1 MLLFAIAVKKI
12 FMNNLINSITSL
24 KAELNKLSKL
34 TVEQNE
40 KLWRKY
46 RLEWNYNSNHI
57 EGNTLTYGQT
67 EILLILNQAVGEKTM
82 REYEEMKAHDLAIK
96 FVQEEASNKEKNLTE
111 SFIRGLNKI
120 ILVEPF
126 YKEAQTIDGQN
137 TRRLIE
143 IGQYKKFP
151 NSVRL
156 QNGEMFHYAKPE
168 EVAAKMEELVNWY
181 NNEKEL
187 SPEDLAAYLHYRFVR
202 IHPFDDG
209 NGRVARLLMNY
220 VLLKHN
226 LPPVIIKSADKA
238 NYLLALN
245 KADTG
250 DIKAFADYITE
261 QLKWSLQ
268 LHIKAA
274 NNESLEEPDDLD
286 KEIELLKRNRKQES
300 VDVQKTRYVLVE
312 LSEQI
317 ICPMVEKLSAKIN
330 KFNTLFMH
338 SYYEIFIND
347 NYVESM
353 YLKGIFDDYFKLNN
367 SFDSIGIE
375 INFKGYKNAGLN
387 VFDISKKVTFSFQTY
402 KYSLVYLNKSVDFLY
417 HQILTEEQ
425 QNQIADEIAKSILEE
440 IKEKVV

>member
-1 MLLFAIAVKKI
+1 
-12 FMNNLINSITSL
+12 MNNLINSITSL
-24 KAELNKLSKL
+24 KAELNKLPKL

-40 KLWRKY
+40 KLWRKF

-67 EILLILNQAVGEKTM
+67 ELLLFFDKATGEKDM
-82 REYEEMKAHDLAIK
+82 REYEEMKAHDVAIK
-96 FVQEEASNKEKNLTE
+96 FVQDEANNKQKPLTE
-111 SFIRGLNKI
+111 NFIRELNEI
-120 ILVEPF
+120 ILVRPF

-168 EVAAKMEELVNWY
+168 EVAAKMEELVNWF

-300 VDVQKTRYVLVE
+300 VEVQKTRYVLVE
-312 LSEQI
+312 LSGQM
-317 ICPMVEKLSAKIN
+317 ICPLVEKLSTKIN

-338 SYYEIFIND
+338 SYYDIFID
-347 NYVESM
+347 DS
-353 YLKGIFDDYFKLNN
+353 YLENLSTKELFKDYFRQKQSMN
-367 SFDSIGIE
+367 SVRID
-375 INFKGYKNAGLN
+375 INFRGYKNSGLN
-387 VFDISKKVTFSFQTY
+387 VFDVTRNISFNFETY
-402 KYSLVYLNKSVDFLY
+402 KYSFVYLNKSTQFLY
-417 HQILTEEQ
+417 HQYLSEEQ
-425 QNQIADEIAKSILEE
+425 QNQIADEIAKSVLDE
-440 IKEKVV
+440 IKEKVG

>member
-1 MLLFAIAVKKI
+1 
-12 FMNNLINSITSL
+12 MNNLINSITSL
-24 KAELNKLSKL
+24 KAELNKLPKL

-40 KLWRKY
+40 KLWRKF

-67 EILLILNQAVGEKTM
+67 ELLLFFDKATGEKDM
-82 REYEEMKAHDLAIK
+82 REYEEMKAHDVAIK
-96 FVQEEASNKEKNLTE
+96 FVQDEANNKQKPLTE
-111 SFIRGLNKI
+111 NFIRELNEI
-120 ILVEPF
+120 ILVRPF

-181 NNEKEL
+181 NNENEL

-286 KEIELLKRNRKQES
+286 KEIELLKRNKKREC
-300 VDVQKTRYVLVE
+300 VEVQKSKYVLVE
-312 LSEQI
+312 LTDQI
-317 ICPMVEKLSAKIN
+317 ISPLFEKLAIKIN
-330 KFNTLFMH
+330 KFSGLFMH

-347 NYVESM
+347 SYKENIKINWVFEE
-353 YLKGIFDDYFKLNN
+353 YFKQNN
-367 SFDSIGIE
+367 SLEKVRIDM
-375 INFKGYKNAGLN
+375 NFKGYKNAGLN
-387 VFDISKKVTFSFQTY
+387 VFDVSRSISINFETY
-402 KYSLVYLNKSVDFLY
+402 KYAVIYLNKFSDFLY
-417 HQILTEEQ
+417 HQPLTEEL

-440 IKEKVV
+440 IKENVV

>member
-1 MLLFAIAVKKI
+1 
-12 FMNNLINSITSL
+12 MNNLINSITSL
-24 KAELNKLSKL
+24 KAELNKLPELSG
-34 TVEQNE
+34 EQKE
-40 KLWRKY
+40 KLWKKF

-67 EILLILNQAVGEKTM
+67 ELLLFFDKATGEKDM
-82 REYEEMKAHDLAIK
+82 REYEEMKAHDVAIK
-96 FVQEEASNKEKNLTE
+96 FVQDEANNIQKPLTE
-111 SFIRGLNKI
+111 NFIRELNEI
-120 ILVEPF
+120 ILVRPF

-151 NSVRL
+151 NFVRL

-181 NNEKEL
+181 NNENEL

-226 LPPVIIKSADKA
+226 LPPIIIKSADKT

-250 DIKAFADYITE
+250 DIKAFVDYITE

-268 LHIKAA
+268 LQIKAA

-300 VDVQKTRYVLVE
+300 VEVQKSKYVLVE
-312 LSEQI
+312 LTDQI
-317 ICPMVEKLSAKIN
+317 ISPLFEKLAIKIN
-330 KFNTLFMH
+330 KFSALFMH

-347 NYVESM
+347 RYKENI
-353 YLKGIFDDYFKLNN
+353 KTNWIFEEHFKQNN
-367 SFDSIGIE
+367 SLEKVRIDM
-375 INFKGYKNAGLN
+375 NFRGYKNAGLN
-387 VFDISKKVTFSFQTY
+387 VFDVSRSISINFETY
-402 KYSLVYLNKSVDFLY
+402 KYTVIYLNKFSDFLY

-440 IKEKVV
+440 IKENVV

>member
-1 MLLFAIAVKKI
+1 
-12 FMNNLINSITSL
+12 MNNLINSIASL
-24 KAELNKLSKL
+24 KSELNKLPELSG
-34 TVEQNE
+34 EQKE
-40 KLWRKY
+40 KLWRKF

-67 EILLILNQAVGEKTM
+67 ELLIFFDKATGEKDM
-82 REYEEMKAHDLAIK
+82 REYEEMKAHDVAIK
-96 FVQEEASNKEKNLTE
+96 FVQEEAFNKQKPLTE
-111 SFIRGLNKI
+111 SFIRELNEI
-120 ILVEPF
+120 ILVKPF

-137 TRRLIE
+137 TKRLIE

-156 QNGEMFHYAKPE
+156 QNGELFHYAKPE

-220 VLLKHN
+220 VLLKHH

-250 DIKAFADYITE
+250 DIKAFADYISE
-261 QLKWSLQ
+261 QLIWSLQ
-268 LHIKAA
+268 LQIKAA

-286 KEIELLKRNRKQES
+286 KEIELLKRNRKQDIIEI
-300 VDVQKTRYVLVE
+300 QKNFEILFDLTQLMISP
-312 LSEQI
+312 L
-317 ICPMVEKLSAKIN
+317 VEKLSLRIN
-330 KFNTLFMH
+330 KFKELFMH
-338 SYYEIFIND
+338 SYYDIFID
-347 NYVESM
+347 DS
-353 YLKGIFDDYFKLNN
+353 YLENLSTKELFKDYFRQKQSMN
-367 SFDSIGIE
+367 SVRID
-375 INFKGYKNAGLN
+375 INFRGYKNSGLN
-387 VFDISKKVTFSFQTY
+387 VFDVTRNISFNFETY
-402 KYSLVYLNKSVDFLY
+402 KYSFVYLNKSTQFLY
-417 HQILTEEQ
+417 HQYLSEEQ
-425 QNQIADEIAKSILEE
+425 QNQMADEIAKSVLEE
-440 IKEKVV
+440 IKEKVG

>member
-347 NYVESM
+347 NYLESM

>member
-1 MLLFAIAVKKI
+1 
-12 FMNNLINSITSL
+12 MNNVSNSLTSL
-24 KAELNKLSKL
+24 KAELNKLPELSG
-34 TVEQNE
+34 EQKE
-40 KLWRKY
+40 KLWLKF
-46 RLEWNYNSNHI
+46 RLEWNYNSNHL

-67 EILLILNQAVGEKTM
+67 KILLINEQAIGEKTM
-82 REYEEMKAHDLAIK
+82 REYKEMEAHDFAIK
-96 FVQEEASNKEKNLTE
+96 YVQDEASIKEKPLTE
-111 SFIRGLNKI
+111 NFIRELNEI
-120 ILVEPF
+120 ILVRPF
-126 YKEAQTIDGQN
+126 WKEAQTIDGQN

-143 IGQYKKFP
+143 IGKYKKFP

-156 QNGEMFHYAKPE
+156 QNGEIFHYAKPE

-181 NNEKEL
+181 NNEIEL

-286 KEIELLKRNRKQES
+286 KEIELLKRNRKKES
-300 VDVQKTRYVLVE
+300 LEVQKTKEIIVSFTENFVVPFLEILEIKVKKF
-312 LSEQI
+312 SE
-317 ICPMVEKLSAKIN
+317 
-330 KFNTLFMH
+330 LFMQ
-338 SYYEIFIND
+338 SYVEIFLNGSYQENENKNILFLGFINREGSLD
-347 NYVESM
+347 KITLRVC
-353 YLKGIFDDYFKLNN
+353 LN
-367 SFDSIGIE
+367 
-375 INFKGYKNAGLN
+375 GYKNAGKHIFSIN
-387 VFDISKKVTFSFQTY
+387 RDINLQFETY
-402 KYSLVYLNKSVDFLY
+402 KVSISYLDFNQSYLY
-417 HQILTEEQ
+417 HQIISNNQ
-425 QNQIADEIAKSILEE
+425 QNQIANEIAKSILEE
-440 IKEKVV
+440 IKEKVG

>member
-1 MLLFAIAVKKI
+1 
-12 FMNNLINSITSL
+12 MNNLINSITSL

-347 NYVESM
+347 NYLESM

>member
-1 MLLFAIAVKKI
+1 MK
-12 FMNNLINSITSL
+12 NLTNSLTHL
-24 KAELNKLSKL
+24 KAEINKLPEL
-34 TVEQNE
+34 NGEQKE
-40 KLWRKY
+40 KLWRKF
-46 RLEWNYNSNHI
+46 RLEWNYHSNHI

-67 EILLILNQAVGEKTM
+67 ELLLFFDKATGEKDM
-82 REYEEMKAHDLAIK
+82 REYEEMKAHDVAIK
-96 FVQEEASNKEKNLTE
+96 YVQDEALNKQKPLTE
-111 SFIRGLNKI
+111 NFIRELNKL
-120 ILVEPF
+120 ILVKPF
-126 YKEAQTIDGQN
+126 YKEAQTLDGQS

-151 NSVRL
+151 NSVML

-226 LPPVIIKSADKA
+226 LPPVIIKSTDKA

-250 DIKAFADYITE
+250 DIKAFADYISE

-268 LHIKAA
+268 LHLKAA
-274 NNESLEEPDDLD
+274 NNESLDEPDDLD
-286 KEIELLKRNRKQES
+286 KEIELLKRKRKEDI
-300 VDVQKTRYVLVE
+300 VEVQKDNSL
-312 LSEQI
+312 LSELI
-317 ICPMVEKLSAKIN
+317 SSNIDLLINKLYEKVN
-330 KFNTLFMH
+330 KFNDLFM
-338 SYYEIFIND
+338 SNEIHLGIN
-347 NYVESM
+347 
-353 YLKGIFDDYFKLNN
+353 KGL
-367 SFDSIGIE
+367 SFDGAFLILKKQSALKRLLSRLVDGDTIIDFYFHF
-375 INFKGYKNAGLN
+375 IYKGYKNNGIN
-387 VFDISKKVTFSFQTY
+387 SFDLSRYIYVYFSQY
-402 KYSLVYLNKSVDFLY
+402 KYSIQFASIKGQKTLEFLY
-417 HQILTEEQ
+417 HQTLSEEQ

-440 IKEKVV
+440 IKEKVG

>member
-1 MLLFAIAVKKI
+1 
-12 FMNNLINSITSL
+12 MNNLINSITSL

>member
-1 MLLFAIAVKKI
+1 MK
-12 FMNNLINSITSL
+12 NLSNSITAL
-24 KAELNKLSKL
+24 KAELNKLPEL
-34 TVEQNE
+34 NGEQKE
-40 KLWRKY
+40 KLWRKF

-67 EILLILNQAVGEKTM
+67 ELLIFFDKATGEKDM
-82 REYEEMKAHDLAIK
+82 REYEEMKAHDVAIK
-96 FVQEEASNKEKNLTE
+96 FVQEEAFNKQKPLTE
-111 SFIRGLNKI
+111 SFIRELNEI
-120 ILVEPF
+120 ILVKPF

-181 NNEKEL
+181 NQEKEL

-245 KADTG
+245 KADIG
-250 DIKAFADYITE
+250 DIKAFADYISE
-261 QLKWSLQ
+261 QLIWSLQ
-268 LHIKAA
+268 MQIKAT
-274 NNESLEEPDDLD
+274 NNESLDYPDDLD
-286 KEIELLKRNRKQES
+286 KEIELLKRGRNKEKAES
-300 VDVQKTRYVLVE
+300 EKNKFV
-312 LSEQI
+312 LSELAQHLI
-317 ICPMVEKLSAKIN
+317 IPLIEKLSIRIN
-330 KFNTLFMH
+330 KLDELFMVSNFEIIINETYKEIIDLNELFEDYFNTH
-338 SYYEIFIND
+338 
-347 NYVESM
+347 ESM
-353 YLKGIFDDYFKLNN
+353 NSLKV
-367 SFDSIGIE
+367 E

-387 VFDISKKVTFSFQTY
+387 LFDISRNISFSFENY
-402 KYSLVYLNKSVDFLY
+402 KFSLVYLNKFTEFLY
-417 HQILTEEQ
+417 HQNLSEEQ
-425 QNQIADEIAKSILEE
+425 QNQIADEMAKSVLEE
-440 IKEKVV
+440 IKENI

>member
-1 MLLFAIAVKKI
+1 
-12 FMNNLINSITSL
+12 
-24 KAELNKLSKL
+24 
-34 TVEQNE
+34 
-40 KLWRKY
+40 
-46 RLEWNYNSNHI
+46 
-57 EGNTLTYGQT
+57 
-67 EILLILNQAVGEKTM
+67 
-82 REYEEMKAHDLAIK
+82 
-96 FVQEEASNKEKNLTE
+96 
-111 SFIRGLNKI
+111 
-120 ILVEPF
+120 
-126 YKEAQTIDGQN
+126 
-137 TRRLIE
+137 
-143 IGQYKKFP
+143 
-151 NSVRL
+151 
-156 QNGEMFHYAKPE
+156 
-168 EVAAKMEELVNWY
+168 
-181 NNEKEL
+181 
-187 SPEDLAAYLHYRFVR
+187 
-202 IHPFDDG
+202 
-209 NGRVARLLMNY
+209 
-220 VLLKHN
+220 
-226 LPPVIIKSADKA
+226 
-238 NYLLALN
+238 
-245 KADTG
+245 
-250 DIKAFADYITE
+250 
-261 QLKWSLQ
+261 
-268 LHIKAA
+268 
-274 NNESLEEPDDLD
+274 
-286 KEIELLKRNRKQES
+286 